1 MSLRSGLLCTIAI
14 GCMIALG
21 CGSTVVDKNEP
32 TTAKEKQLR
41 EAKANGDLDD
51 SNGGKWAGWRYQG
64 DRKDCRFVLGRRCF
78 KTRKAACAAARC
90 KTRCEVEGGGPAT
103 VSCKAK

>member
-1 MSLRSGLLCTIAI
+1 
-14 GCMIALG
+14 
-21 CGSTVVDKNEP
+21 
-32 TTAKEKQLR
+32 
-41 EAKANGDLDD
+41 
-51 SNGGKWAGWRYQG
+51 
-64 DRKDCRFVLGRRCF
+64 VLGRRCF